1 MGNTQPA
8 SGSGLVGTAQYVG
21 RTKWARAFYDF
32 ATDAG
37 AIGALTL
44 RGDALPSGAIVLQ
57 AFVKVDTLVTTA
69 ASGTIS
75 LGIESAADLRA
86 AAVPSG
92 TIVLSTTGNK
102 LTLATAATAPISTT
116 AIRSVVATIAVGA
129 ITAGTFSVFVEYVEP
144 AAVV

>member
-8 SGSGLVGTAQYVG
+8 AGSGLVGTAQYVG

-37 AIGALTL
+37 AIGTLTL
-44 RGDALPSGAIVLQ
+44 RGDAIPSGALVLS

-69 ASGTIS
+69 ASGTIA
-75 LGIESAADLRA
+75 LTIESAGDVRA

-102 LTLATAATAPISTT
+102 LTLLTAANAPVSTT
-116 AIRSVVATIAVGA
+116 AARSVVATIATGA
-129 ITAGTFSVFVEYVEP
+129 ITAGTFSVFVAYIEP